1 MREGRMRHN
10 GRREGQKKEDERG
23 RHRRREG
30 MGEEGRAR
38 SPKNH
43 VLM

>member
-1 MREGRMRHN
+1 MREGRMRQN
-10 GRREGQKKEDERG
+10 GRREGQKKDEREG
-23 RHRRREG
+23 HRRREG